1 MQPVESLDSLKGSHM
16 KKTLIVAAVAASFAT
31 AANAQS
37 SVTLYGLIDA
47 GFSYVNNEAA
57 TNVAKGSAAAFR
69 LSSGNLNGSRWG
81 LRGTE
86 DLGGGMKAIFT
97 LESGFSMGDGSAL
110 QKQNGG
116 TNGTEFGRQ
125 AFAGISTA
133 QFGTVTLGRQY
144 DSVVDYLAPMT
155 ATGSWGGTYFAHP
168 FDNDNTQNSFR
179 VNNSVKYQSANYSGF
194 TFGGLYGFSNQ
205 AGGFGNNRA
214 YSAGAQYANGPFKIA
229 AAYLQL
235 QNPDSNLA
243 GGAMT
248 DNGAGTNL
256 VAQSAGASVQTQR
269 TYGVGGNYAI
279 GPVTVGGAWTQSR
292 FQFAVGDSTARF
304 NNYEVNARY
313 ALTPALALGAA
324 YTYTDVKGYTAGPNN
339 NDHMKFHQFGLQTDY
354 SLSKRTDIYAE
365 GIVQLGKQ
373 GAEAQIYGTNANSV
387 HGNQVVVS
395 TGIRHRF

>member
-1 MQPVESLDSLKGSHM
+1 M

-47 GFSYVNNEAA
+47 GFTYVNNEVAS
-57 TNVAKGSAAAFR
+57 NVAKGSAAAFR
-69 LSSGNLNGSRWG
+69 LSSGNINGSRWG

-97 LESGFSMGDGSAL
+97 LESGFSMGDGSAG
-110 QKQNGG
+110 QGPAKTVANPNPSGR
-116 TNGTEFGRQ
+116 EFGRQ

-168 FDNDNTQNSFR
+168 FDNDNADNSFR

-235 QNPDSNLA
+235 QNPTTNA
-243 GGAMT
+243 GGAVN
-248 DNGAGTNL
+248 DE
-256 VAQSAGASVQTQR
+256 AGAANTVSNVVQNAVQTQR
-269 TYGVGGNYAI
+269 TYGVGANYAI
-279 GPVTVGGAWTQSR
+279 GPVTLGGAWTQSR
-292 FQFAVGDSTARF
+292 FQFAMGDSTARF

-324 YTYTDVKGYTAGPNN
+324 YTYTDVKGYTAGPDN

-354 SLSKRTDIYAE
+354 ALSKRTDIYAE

-373 GAEAQIYGTNANSV
+373 GAEAQVYGTNAVSA

>member
-1 MQPVESLDSLKGSHM
+1 M

-31 AANAQS
+31 AASAQS

-47 GFSYVNNEAA
+47 GFTYVNNEAA
-57 TNVAKGSAAAFR
+57 SNVAKGSAAAFR
-69 LSSGNLNGSRWG
+69 LSSGNINGSRWG

-110 QKQNGG
+110 QGG
-116 TNGTEFGRQ
+116 REFGRQ
-125 AFAGISTA
+125 AFAGISSA
-133 QFGTVTLGRQY
+133 QMGTVTLGRQY

-168 FDNDNTQNSFR
+168 FDNDNANNSFR
-179 VNNSVKYQSANYSGF
+179 VNNSVKYQSANYSGL

-205 AGGFGNNRA
+205 AGGFANNRA
-214 YSAGAQYANGPFKIA
+214 FSAGAQYANGPFKIA

-235 QNPDSNLA
+235 QNPGSSNN

-248 DNGAGTNL
+248 D
-256 VAQSAGASVQTQR
+256 AGALASKAGVAGLQVQTQR
-269 TYGVGGNYAI
+269 TFGAGANYAI

-354 SLSKRTDIYAE
+354 ALSKRTDIYAE

-373 GAEAQIYGTNANSV
+373 GAEAQVYGTNANSV
-387 HGNQVVVS
+387 HGNQVVVT

>member
-1 MQPVESLDSLKGSHM
+1 M

-57 TNVAKGSAAAFR
+57 PNTAKGSAAAFR

-97 LESGFSMGDGSAL
+97 LESGFSMGNGQALQGQNGSAS
-110 QKQNGG
+110 
-116 TNGTEFGRQ
+116 GTEFGRQ

-144 DSVVDYLAPMT
+144 DSVVDYLAPLT
-155 ATGSWGGTYFAHP
+155 VNGSWGGTYFSHP

-179 VNNSVKYQSANYSGF
+179 VNNSVKYQSANYSGL

-205 AGGFGNNRA
+205 AGGFANNRA
-214 YSAGAQYANGPFKIA
+214 YSAGAQYANGPLKIA

-235 QNPDSNLA
+235 QNPGANNA
-243 GGAMT
+243 GGAVT
-248 DNGAGTNL
+248 DNGAAATVLTKL
-256 VAQSAGASVQTQR
+256 VGASVETQR
-269 TYGVGGNYAI
+269 TYGAGASYAVG
-279 GPVTVGGAWTQSR
+279 PLTVGGAWTQSR
-292 FQFAVGDSTARF
+292 FQFVAGDSTARF

-324 YTYTDVKGYTAGPNN
+324 YTYTDVKGYTTGPDNN
-339 NDHMKFHQFGLQTDY
+339 GHEKFHQFGLQTDY
-354 SLSKRTDIYAE
+354 ALSKRTDIYAE
-365 GIVQLGKQ
+365 GVVQLAKQ
-373 GAEAQIYGTNANSV
+373 GAEAQVYGTNANSV
-387 HGNQVVVS
+387 HGNQVVVT

>member
-1 MQPVESLDSLKGSHM
+1 M

-47 GFSYVNNEAA
+47 GFTYVNNEVAS
-57 TNVAKGSAAAFR
+57 NVAKGSAAAFR
-69 LSSGNLNGSRWG
+69 LSSGNINGSRWG

-97 LESGFSMGDGSAL
+97 LESGFSMGDGSAG
-110 QKQNGG
+110 QGPAKTVANPNPSGR
-116 TNGTEFGRQ
+116 EFGRQ

-168 FDNDNTQNSFR
+168 FDNDNADNSFR

-235 QNPDSNLA
+235 QNPTTNA
-243 GGAMT
+243 GGAVN
-248 DNGAGTNL
+248 DE
-256 VAQSAGASVQTQR
+256 AGAANTVSNVVQNAVQTQR
-269 TYGVGGNYAI
+269 TYGVGANYAI
-279 GPVTVGGAWTQSR
+279 GPVTLGGAWTQSR
-292 FQFAVGDSTARF
+292 FQFAMGDSTARF

-324 YTYTDVKGYTAGPNN
+324 YTYTDVKGYTAGPDN

-354 SLSKRTDIYAE
+354 ALSKRTDIYAE

-373 GAEAQIYGTNANSV
+373 GAEAQVYGTNAVSA

-395 TGIRHRF
+395 TGLRHRF

>member
-1 MQPVESLDSLKGSHM
+1 M

-47 GFSYVNNEAA
+47 GFTYVNNEAA
-57 TNVAKGSAAAFR
+57 PNTAKGSAAAFR

-97 LESGFSMGDGSAL
+97 LESGFSMGNGQALQGQNGSAS
-110 QKQNGG
+110 
-116 TNGTEFGRQ
+116 GTEFGRQ

-144 DSVVDYLAPMT
+144 DSVVDYLAPLT
-155 ATGSWGGTYFAHP
+155 ANGSWGGTYFSHP

-179 VNNSVKYQSANYSGF
+179 VNNSVKYQSANYSGL

-205 AGGFGNNRA
+205 AGGFANNRA
-214 YSAGAQYANGPFKIA
+214 YSAGAQYANGPLKVA

-235 QNPDSNLA
+235 QNPSSSTA

-248 DNGAGTNL
+248 DNGAAAT
-256 VAQSAGASVQTQR
+256 T
-269 TYGVGGNYAI
+269 
-279 GPVTVGGAWTQSR
+279 
-292 FQFAVGDSTARF
+292 
-304 NNYEVNARY
+304 
-313 ALTPALALGAA
+313 LT
-324 YTYTDVKGYTAGPNN
+324 
-339 NDHMKFHQFGLQTDY
+339 
-354 SLSKRTDIYAE
+354 
-365 GIVQLGKQ
+365 
-373 GAEAQIYGTNANSV
+373 
-387 HGNQVVVS
+387 
-395 TGIRHRF
+395 

>member
-1 MQPVESLDSLKGSHM
+1 M

-31 AANAQS
+31 AASAQS
-37 SVTLYGLIDA
+37 SVTLYGLLDA
-47 GFSYVNNEAA
+47 GFTYVNNEVAS
-57 TNVAKGSAAAFR
+57 NVAKGSAAAFR
-69 LSSGNLNGSRWG
+69 LSSGNINGSRWG
-81 LRGTE
+81 LRGSE

-97 LESGFSMGDGSAL
+97 LESGFSMGNGQL
-110 QKQNGG
+110 GQNGRQ
-116 TNGTEFGRQ
+116 FGRQ
-125 AFAGISTA
+125 AFGGISSA
-133 QFGTVTLGRQY
+133 QFGAVTLGRQY

-168 FDNDNTQNSFR
+168 FDNDNANNSFR

-235 QNPDSNLA
+235 QNPN
-243 GGAMT
+243 
-248 DNGAGTNL
+248 TNL
-256 VAQSAGASVQTQR
+256 TTGAVTDSGIVANNSLAPVQTQR
-269 TYGVGGNYAI
+269 TYGAGASYAI
-279 GPVTVGGAWTQSR
+279 GPVTIGGAWTQSR
-292 FQFAVGDSTARF
+292 FQFVTGDSTARF
-304 NNYEVNARY
+304 NNYELNGRY
-313 ALTPALALGAA
+313 ALTPALSLGAA

-339 NDHMKFHQFGLQTDY
+339 NDHMKYHQFGLQTDY
-354 SLSKRTDIYAE
+354 ALSKRTDIYAE
-365 GIVQLGKQ
+365 GVVQLAKQ
-373 GAEAQIYGTNANSV
+373 GAVAEINGTGSNGAGSPAA

>member
-1 MQPVESLDSLKGSHM
+1 M

-31 AANAQS
+31 AASAQS

-47 GFSYVNNEAA
+47 GFSYVNNEVAPN
-57 TNVAKGSAAAFR
+57 TAKGSAAAFR
-69 LSSGNLNGSRWG
+69 VSSGNLNGSRWG

-97 LESGFSMGDGSAL
+97 LESGFTMGNGTSL
-110 QKQNGG
+110 QAQSGN
-116 TNGTEFGRQ
+116 TNGTQFGRQ

-133 QFGTVTLGRQY
+133 QLGTVTLGRQY
-144 DSVVDYLAPMT
+144 DSLVDYLAPMT
-155 ATGSWGGTYFAHP
+155 ANGSWGGTFFAHP

-179 VNNSVKYQSANYSGF
+179 VNNSVKYQSANYSGL

-235 QNPDSNLA
+235 QNPYSNDSGNST
-243 GGAMT
+243 GAIT
-248 DNGAGTNL
+248 DNGAAANTIASKVGGT
-256 VAQSAGASVQTQR
+256 VQTQR
-269 TYGVGGNYAI
+269 TYGVGANYAI

-292 FQFAVGDSTARF
+292 FQFAEGDSTARF

-324 YTYTDVKGYTAGPNN
+324 YTYTDVKGYTTTASN

-365 GIVQLGKQ
+365 GVVQLAKQ
-373 GAEAQIYGTNANSV
+373 GADAQIYGTGNSAA
-387 HGNQVVVS
+387 HGNQVVVT

>member
-1 MQPVESLDSLKGSHM
+1 M

-57 TNVAKGSAAAFR
+57 PNTAKGSAAAFR

-97 LESGFSMGDGSAL
+97 LESGFSMGNGSAL
-110 QKQNGG
+110 QGG
-116 TNGTEFGRQ
+116 RQFGRQ

-133 QFGTVTLGRQY
+133 QMGTVTLGRQY

-155 ATGSWGGTYFAHP
+155 ANGSWGGTYFSHP

-179 VNNSVKYQSANYSGF
+179 VNNSVKYQSANYSGL

-205 AGGFGNNRA
+205 AGGFANNRA

-235 QNPDSNLA
+235 QNPSSSNTSGAVTDA
-243 GGAMT
+243 GGAANT
-248 DNGAGTNL
+248 LATIAGT
-256 VAQSAGASVQTQR
+256 SVQTQR
-269 TYGVGGNYAI
+269 TYGAGASYAI

-292 FQFAVGDSTARF
+292 FQFIGGDSTARF

-324 YTYTDVKGYTAGPNN
+324 YTYTDVKGYTTGPDNN
-339 NDHMKFHQFGLQTDY
+339 GHVKFHQFGLQTDY
-354 SLSKRTDIYAE
+354 ALSKRTDIYAE
-365 GIVQLGKQ
+365 GVVQLAKQ
-373 GAEAQIYGTNANSV
+373 GAVAEIYGTGSNGAGSPAA

>member
-1 MQPVESLDSLKGSHM
+1 M

-47 GFSYVNNEAA
+47 GFSYVNNER
-57 TNVAKGSAAAFR
+57 NVNADKGSGNAFR
-69 LSSGNLNGSRWG
+69 VSSGNINGSRWG
-81 LRGTE
+81 LRGVE

-97 LESGFSMGDGSAL
+97 LESGFTMGDGSSL
-110 QKQNGG
+110 QGG
-116 TNGTEFGRQ
+116 REFGRQ

-144 DSVVDYLAPMT
+144 DSVVDYLGPMT

-168 FDNDNTQNSFR
+168 FDNDNAQNSFR
-179 VNNSVKYQSANYSGF
+179 VNNAVKYQSANYSGL

-205 AGGFGNNRA
+205 AGGFGDNRV
-214 YSAGAQYANGPFKIA
+214 YSGGAQYANGPFKIS
-229 AAYLQL
+229 AAYMQL
-235 QNPDSNLA
+235 QNPNGKA

-248 DNGAGTNL
+248 DDDAGSTVLANMIGGGAT
-256 VAQSAGASVQTQR
+256 VETQR
-269 TYGVGGNYAI
+269 TYGVGANYAI

-292 FQFAVGDSTARF
+292 FKFAVTDSTVRF

-313 ALTPALALGAA
+313 SLTPALALGAA
-324 YTYTDVKGYTAGPNN
+324 YTYTDAKGLTTAEGNGT
-339 NDHMKFHQFGLQTDY
+339 MRAHQFGLQTDY

-365 GIVQLGKQ
+365 GVVQLTNNGTPAKV
-373 GAEAQIYGTNANSV
+373 YGTGDVAA
-387 HGNQVVVS
+387 HGNQVVVT

>member
-1 MQPVESLDSLKGSHM
+1 MEQAFERNEILFFDLFKKPFVCVLMVRLKACALNFVSAESRCPVKTGNESPWCYAGRLRVMQPVESSDSLKGSHM

-37 SVTLYGLIDA
+37 SVTLYGLVDA

-57 TNVAKGSAAAFR
+57 PNTAKGSAAAFR
-69 LSSGNLNGSRWG
+69 LSRGNLNGRRWG
-81 LRGTE
+81 LRGAE

-97 LESGFSMGDGSAL
+97 LESGFSMGNGQAL
-110 QKQNGG
+110 QGQNGG
-116 TNGTEFGRQ
+116 ASGTEFGRQ

-168 FDNDNTQNSFR
+168 FDNDNANNSFR

-235 QNPDSNLA
+235 QNPTTNA
-243 GGAMT
+243 GGAVN
-248 DNGAGTNL
+248 DEAGAANTVSNL
-256 VAQSAGASVQTQR
+256 VQNPVQTQR
-269 TYGVGGNYAI
+269 TYGVGANYAI

-304 NNYEVNARY
+304 NNYEVNA
-313 ALTPALALGAA
+313 
-324 YTYTDVKGYTAGPNN
+324 
-339 NDHMKFHQFGLQTDY
+339 
-354 SLSKRTDIYAE
+354 
-365 GIVQLGKQ
+365 
-373 GAEAQIYGTNANSV
+373 
-387 HGNQVVVS
+387 
-395 TGIRHRF
+395 

>member
-1 MQPVESLDSLKGSHM
+1 M

-37 SVTLYGLIDA
+37 SVTLYGIVDA
-47 GFSYVNNEAA
+47 GFTYVNNEVASN
-57 TNVAKGSAAAFR
+57 TAKGSAAAFR
-69 LSSGNLNGSRWG
+69 MTSGNLSGSRWG
-81 LRGTE
+81 LRGAE

-97 LESGFSMGDGSAL
+97 LENGFSVVNGQAG
-110 QKQNGG
+110 QNGRQ
-116 TNGTEFGRQ
+116 FGRQ

-155 ATGSWGGTYFAHP
+155 ANGSWGGTYFSHP
-168 FDNDNTQNSFR
+168 FDNDNTDNSFR

-235 QNPDSNLA
+235 QNPNTNITSGAVTDTGVLA
-243 GGAMT
+243 
-248 DNGAGTNL
+248 TNTM
-256 VAQSAGASVQTQR
+256 AAVQTQR
-269 TYGVGGNYAI
+269 TYGVGANYAI

-292 FQFAVGDSTARF
+292 FQFVMGDSTARF
-304 NNYEVNARY
+304 NNYELNGRY
-313 ALTPALALGAA
+313 ALTPALSLGAA
-324 YTYTDVKGYTAGPNN
+324 YTYTDVKGYTAGRNS
-339 NDHMKFHQFGLQTDY
+339 NDHMKYHQFGLQTDY
-354 SLSKRTDIYAE
+354 ALSKRTDIYAE
-365 GIVQLGKQ
+365 GVVQLAKQ
-373 GAEAQIYGTNANSV
+373 GAEAQVYGTNNVSA

-395 TGIRHRF
+395 TGLRHRF

>member
-1 MQPVESLDSLKGSHM
+1 M

-47 GFSYVNNEAA
+47 GFTYVNNEAA
-57 TNVAKGSAAAFR
+57 SNVANGSAAAFR
-69 LSSGNLNGSRWG
+69 LSSGNINGSRWG

-97 LESGFSMGDGSAL
+97 LESGFSMGDGSAG
-110 QKQNGG
+110 QGPAKTVANPNPSGR
-116 TNGTEFGRQ
+116 EFGRQ

-168 FDNDNTQNSFR
+168 FDNDNADNSFR

-235 QNPDSNLA
+235 QNPTTNA
-243 GGAMT
+243 GGAVN
-248 DNGAGTNL
+248 DEAGAANTVSNL
-256 VAQSAGASVQTQR
+256 VQNPVQTQR
-269 TYGVGGNYAI
+269 TYGVGANYAI

-324 YTYTDVKGYTAGPNN
+324 YTYTDVKGYTTGSNN

-373 GAEAQIYGTNANSV
+373 GAEAQVYGTNANSV
-387 HGNQVVVS
+387 HGNQVVVT

>member
-1 MQPVESLDSLKGSHM
+1 MQPVESSDSLKGSTM
-16 KKTLIVAAVAASFAT
+16 NKTLIVAAVAASFAT

-47 GFSYVNNEAA
+47 GFSYVNNEN
-57 TNVAKGSAAAFR
+57 TPNVSKGSAAAFR

-81 LRGTE
+81 LRGVE

-97 LESGFSMGDGSAL
+97 LESGFSMGDGSST

-116 TNGTEFGRQ
+116 STGTQFGRQ
-125 AFAGISTA
+125 AYAGISTA
-133 QFGTVTLGRQY
+133 QFGTVTMGRQY

-155 ATGSWGGTYFAHP
+155 ANGSWGGTFFAHP

-179 VNNSVKYQSANYSGF
+179 VNNSVKYQSANYSGL

-205 AGGFGNNRA
+205 AGGFGNNRV
-214 YSAGAQYANGPFKIA
+214 YSGGAQYANGPFKIS

-235 QNPDSNLA
+235 QNPNGNSS
-243 GGAMT
+243 GAMT
-248 DNGAGTNL
+248 DDGAASNVL
-256 VAQSAGASVQTQR
+256 AQAVGASVETQR
-269 TYGVGGNYAI
+269 TYGVGANYTI
-279 GPVTVGGAWTQSR
+279 GPVTIGGAWTQSR
-292 FQFAVGDSTARF
+292 FKFAVIDSTANF

-324 YTYTDVKGYTAGPNN
+324 YTYTDAKGITTATDG
-339 NDHMKFHQFGLQTDY
+339 DGKMRAHQFGLQTDY

-365 GIVQLGKQ
+365 GVVQLTNHGTPVQ
-373 GAEAQIYGTNANSV
+373 VYGTNNSAA
-387 HGNQVVVS
+387 HGNQVVVT

>member
-1 MQPVESLDSLKGSHM
+1 M

-31 AANAQS
+31 AASAQS

-47 GFSYVNNEAA
+47 GFTYVNNEVAN
-57 TNVAKGSAAAFR
+57 NVAKGSAAAFR
-69 LSSGNLNGSRWG
+69 LSSGNINGSRWG

-97 LESGFSMGDGSAL
+97 LESGFSMGNGQAL
-110 QKQNGG
+110 QSQNGSKG
-116 TNGTEFGRQ
+116 NGTEFGRQ

-144 DSVVDYLAPMT
+144 DSLVDYLAPMT
-155 ATGSWGGTYFAHP
+155 ANGSWGGTYFSHP
-168 FDNDNTQNSFR
+168 FDNDNTQNTFR
-179 VNNSVKYQSANYSGF
+179 VNNSVKYQSANYSGL

-205 AGGFGNNRA
+205 AGGFANNRA

-235 QNPDSNLA
+235 QNPGSSND

-248 DNGAGTNL
+248 DSSAFASKLG
-256 VAQSAGASVQTQR
+256 VAGASVQTQR
-269 TYGVGGNYAI
+269 TYGVGANYAM

-292 FQFAVGDSTARF
+292 FQFALGDSTARF

-324 YTYTDVKGYTAGPNN
+324 YTYTDVKGYTTGINN
-339 NDHMKFHQFGLQTDY
+339 NDHVKFHQFGLQTDY
-354 SLSKRTDIYAE
+354 ALSKRTDIYAE
-365 GIVQLGKQ
+365 GVVQLAKQ
-373 GAEAQIYGTNANSV
+373 GATAEIYGTGSNGSGAAAA
-387 HGNQVVVS
+387 HGNQVVVT

>member
-1 MQPVESLDSLKGSHM
+1 M

-47 GFSYVNNEAA
+47 GFTYVNNEVAA
-57 TNVAKGSAAAFR
+57 NTAKGSAAAFR
-69 LSSGNLNGSRWG
+69 LSSGNINGSRWG

-97 LESGFSMGDGSAL
+97 LESGFSMGNGAGLQNQVNASGNGSSST
-110 QKQNGG
+110 Q
-116 TNGTEFGRQ
+116 FGRQ
-125 AFAGISTA
+125 AFAGISSA

-144 DSVVDYLAPMT
+144 DSVVDYLGPMT
-155 ATGSWGGTYFAHP
+155 ANGSWGGTYFSHP
-168 FDNDNTQNSFR
+168 FDNDNTNNSFR
-179 VNNSVKYQSANYSGF
+179 VNNSVKYQSANYSGL

-235 QNPDSNLA
+235 QNPYSN
-243 GGAMT
+243 GSGNTTGAIT
-248 DNGAGTNL
+248 DTGAAANT
-256 VAQSAGASVQTQR
+256 VASKVGATVQTQR
-269 TYGVGGNYAI
+269 TYGVGANYAI

-354 SLSKRTDIYAE
+354 ALSKRTDIYAE

-373 GAEAQIYGTNANSV
+373 GAEAQVYGTNAVSA

>member
-1 MQPVESLDSLKGSHM
+1 M

-47 GFSYVNNEAA
+47 GFTYVNNEAA
-57 TNVAKGSAAAFR
+57 PNTAKGSAAAFR
-69 LSSGNLNGSRWG
+69 LSSGNINGSRWG

-97 LESGFSMGDGSAL
+97 LESGFSMGDGSAG
-110 QKQNGG
+110 QGPAKTVANPNPSGR
-116 TNGTEFGRQ
+116 EFGRQ
-125 AFAGISTA
+125 AYAGISTA

-144 DSVVDYLAPMT
+144 DSLVDYLAPMT

-168 FDNDNTQNSFR
+168 LDNDNADNSFR

-235 QNPDSNLA
+235 QNPTTNA
-243 GGAMT
+243 AGAMT
-248 DNGAGTNL
+248 D
-256 VAQSAGASVQTQR
+256 AGAAANTLTKLTGATVQTQR
-269 TYGVGGNYAI
+269 TYGVGANYAI
-279 GPVTVGGAWTQSR
+279 GPVTLGGAWTQSR
-292 FQFAVGDSTARF
+292 FQFAMGDSTARF

-324 YTYTDVKGYTAGPNN
+324 YTYTDVKGYTAGPDN

-354 SLSKRTDIYAE
+354 ALSKRTDIYAE

-373 GAEAQIYGTNANSV
+373 GAEAQVYGTNAVSA
-387 HGNQVVVS
+387 HGNQVVVT
-395 TGIRHRF
+395 TGLRHRF